1 MTPLDSMARAAGL
14 RVAGTLD
21 LTSDDGLPGLHGLA
35 LISPDEPAF
44 WPLFQTS
51 PEAQDGAPHPLN
63 RWSDR
68 VIGALATDTGGTAI
82 FPFGGPPHHPFY
94 AWALRS
100 GAVWA
105 SPVALLVDAT
115 MGLFT
120 SFRGAI
126 AYADALPARM
136 GQNPCPTCAAPCTTA
151 CPAGALTP
159 RGYDVAACRAYL
171 ATAAGADCHDGC
183 LVRRAC
189 PVGTRRLP
197 AQSRFHMQDFMA

>member
-1 MTPLDSMARAAGL
+1 MTDLATAARSAGL
-14 RVAGTLD
+14 RVAGTVA
-21 LTSDDGLPGLHGLA
+21 LTPDDGLPGQRGLA
-35 LISPDEPAF
+35 LLSPDEPAF

-51 PEAQDGAPHPLN
+51 AEAQDNAPNPMD
-63 RWSDR
+63 RWSAR
-68 VIGALATDTGGTAI
+68 VVSALATSTGGTAV

-115 MGLFT
+115 MGLFA

-126 AYADALPARM
+126 AYADALPAM
-136 GQNPCPTCAAPCTTA
+136 PQTNPCPTCAAPCATA
-151 CPAGALTP
+151 CPVGALTP
-159 RGYDVAACRAYL
+159 AGYDVPACRAHLATSAGAACR
-171 ATAAGADCHDGC
+171 DGC

-189 PVGTRRLP
+189 PVGTHRLP
-197 AQSRFHMQDFMA
+197 AQSRFHMGNFLG